1 MNKYIILLRG
11 INVSGK
17 NKIPMADLRD
27 LLKNLAFQNIQTYI
41 QSGNIILESEKS
53 KSEVCKLI
61 KDGIKTKFG
70 FEVPVIVKTVS
81 EFKKAIKR
89 YPFSTDNPKI
99 VAFVFLNGKTSKT
112 QIEIKNIGEDKYK
125 IDDDIVYLI
134 CPSGFG
140 KTKITNNVL
149 EKKLEVIATTRNY
162 KTTTKL
168 LALATE

>member
-1 MNKYIILLRG
+1 MKTYIILLRG

-17 NKIPMADLRD
+17 NKIPMADLRELLND
-27 LLKNLAFQNIQTYI
+27 LQFKNVQTYI
-41 QSGNIILESEKS
+41 QSGNIILESALDKTTI
-53 KSEVCKLI
+53 CNQI
-61 KDGIKTKFG
+61 KKEIQEKFG
-70 FEVPVIVKTVS
+70 FKVPVLARTIS
-81 EFKKAIKR
+81 EWENAIKK
-89 YPFSTDNPKI
+89 YPFSTENEKI
-99 VAFVFLNGKTSKT
+99 VAFAFLNQVSNEKT
-112 QIEIKNIGEDKYK
+112 IEIKNIGEDKYK
-125 IDDDIVYLI
+125 IDDDVVYLI